1 MPSEAPTVFG
11 DLLYNFDIY
20 GVKVFMFE
28 SAYGDSTIVST
39 AQQNVTIRQVKA
51 IASYLRRSFGWVPML
66 EGVTLDDY
74 VQTGYMVM
82 VVAGDD
88 LDVGIF
94 SERPP
99 RHIQS
104 TPVIYGEF

>member
-1 MPSEAPTVFG
+1 MSSEAPTVFG

-20 GVKVFMFE
+20 GVKLLVFE

-39 AQQNVTIRQVKA
+39 AQQDVTARQVKA
-51 IASYLRRSFGWVPML
+51 IASYFRRTFGWAPML

-82 VVAGDD
+82 VINDDD
-88 LDVGIF
+88 LNIGIF
-94 SERPP
+94 SEKPL
-99 RHIQS
+99 RHIKS
-104 TPVIYGEF
+104 TPVTYGEF